1 MPLDENTRKNLMEVL
16 HRDLDYTIEL
26 IELIDP
32 DVIGGFIIN
41 LDDKKYDA
49 SIRRQ
54 LDRLSKTFGEN
65 LYVKGF

>member
-1 MPLDENTRKNLMEVL
+1 MEVL